1 MIATLGLNTGAPYHL
16 FLYSIALGG
25 SVFHSFVV
33 SPLAFKHLP
42 REEFGKLQN
51 KVFPTYFI
59 GQAVVPLV
67 LGLTSPFRLCPFSTG
82 VLAISGIAGALN
94 YFVLL
99 PICRNIKQQRD
110 ELVANKLH
118 ETIEGGEVKA
128 SDKYTELNKKFGKYH
143 GISSVLNL
151 LSIASLAVYG
161 TVMAKRLTR

>member
-42 REEFGKLQN
+42 RQEFGNLQN

-67 LGLTSPFRLCPFSTG
+67 LGLTSPFRLCPFLTG
-82 VLAISGIAGALN
+82 VLAVSGIAGALN
-94 YFVLL
+94 YLVLL
-99 PICRNIKQQRD
+99 PICRNIK
-110 ELVANKLH
+110 
-118 ETIEGGEVKA
+118 
-128 SDKYTELNKKFGKYH
+128 LNKTFGMYH
-143 GISSVLNL
+143 GISSLLNI
-151 LSIASLAVYG
+151 LSIASLAIYG
-161 TVMAKRLTR
+161 TVMSKRLVR